1 MDLGML
7 GTLTFDAAFF
17 SALASIVLIDLILA
31 GDNAVVI
38 AMAVRSLPR
47 EHRRRGILLGSAAAV
62 LLRVVATFFVAQL
75 LRAPYVKLVG
85 GLLIGWIAVKL
96 FVEGTPDE
104 VGERAATSVWQAV
117 RVIVIADITMALDN
131 MLAVGGASHGNI
143 FLLLFGL
150 ALSIPFVVFTSG
162 LLSMLMDRYP
172 AIVYVGAAILG
183 KVAAEMVLT
192 DPVVAAVFAL
202 PARALWVAEALTAA
216 GVIAAGKLWLRWTAA
231 RAERRERPAEA
242 GAGRNPQKQR
252 RVSTPWPFSRSPAST
267 AAAAAKSGAPSQ
279 RGSATPTR
287 TASRCWP
294 PCARRTRAGSASATS
309 TTSTSPR
316 SGNASTGRTAGTRR
330 CCSATSSRPPRPT
343 ASSSSAAAARS
354 CSPGSP
360 PRCTCASSRRSPRA
374 SSASCGASTPTTTA
388 SAR

>member
-1 MDLGML
+1 VGFETL
-7 GTLTFDAAFF
+7 GTMTFDAAFF

-117 RVIVIADITMALDN
+117 RVIVVADITMALDN
-131 MLAVGGASHGNI
+131 MLAVGGASHGNL

-172 AIVYVGAAILG
+172 AIVYAGAAVLG

-192 DPVVAAVFAL
+192 DPVVAAALAL
-202 PARALWVAEALTAA
+202 PARALWIAEALTAA
-216 GVIAAGKLWLRWTAA
+216 GVIVVGRLWLRWTAA
-231 RAERRERPAEA
+231 RAERRER
-242 GAGRNPQKQR
+242 
-252 RVSTPWPFSRSPAST
+252 T
-267 AAAAAKSGAPSQ
+267 AAAE
-279 RGSATPTR
+279 
-287 TASRCWP
+287 
-294 PCARRTRAGSASATS
+294 ARRTPESNG
-309 TTSTSPR
+309 
-316 SGNASTGRTAGTRR
+316 G
-330 CCSATSSRPPRPT
+330 
-343 ASSSSAAAARS
+343 
-354 CSPGSP
+354 
-360 PRCTCASSRRSPRA
+360 
-374 SSASCGASTPTTTA
+374 
-388 SAR
+388 